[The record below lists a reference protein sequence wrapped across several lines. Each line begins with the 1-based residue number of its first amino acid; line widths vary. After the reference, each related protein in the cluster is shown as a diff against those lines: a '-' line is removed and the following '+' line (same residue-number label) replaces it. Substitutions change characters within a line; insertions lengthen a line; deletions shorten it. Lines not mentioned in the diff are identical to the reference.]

1 MSVDFGWCSAEGHA
15 VFEFTN
21 NAANIWANQ
30 AYRSAQDADQ
40 ARSETAQVAARRDEL
55 ADIARHNTAI
65 ALEERAK
72 VKELTAEVERLKDL
86 LAMKQGRIAGLEAQ
100 TKAYREQH
108 PVSPLR
114 TDIGR
119 RYKDGEVKLPIAI
132 IFEEA
137 FDRALRQQGIADPVS
152 RRDD

>member
-1 MSVDFGWCSAEGHA
+1 M
-15 VFEFTN
+15 FEFTN
-21 NAANIWANQ
+21 NAANIWSNA
-30 AYRSAQDADQ
+30 AYRNAALVDR
-40 ARSETAQVAARRDEL
+40 ARANYDEL
-55 ADIARHNTAI
+55 AEIERHNTAVAHG
-65 ALEERAK
+65 ALAK